1 MAHLKVLQL
10 VIHLWDKFLKTTFKL
25 QINRLTLDILVFRV
39 IQLHNNQQ
47 SNLLNLTAMGAC
59 QLNSNRHSNKLPRIM
74 ELDNTSTS
82 SLSRQPTQ
90 EA

>member
-1 MAHLKVLQL
+1 MAHLKVLQS
-10 VIHLWDKFLKTTFKL
+10 VIHLWDKLLKTTFKL
-25 QINRLTLDILVFRV
+25 QINRLTLDILAFRV

-47 SNLLNLTAMGAC
+47 SNLLNLTAMGVC
-59 QLNSNRHSNKLPRIM
+59 QLNSNKHSNNLPRIM

-82 SLSRQPTQ
+82 SLIRQPTQ